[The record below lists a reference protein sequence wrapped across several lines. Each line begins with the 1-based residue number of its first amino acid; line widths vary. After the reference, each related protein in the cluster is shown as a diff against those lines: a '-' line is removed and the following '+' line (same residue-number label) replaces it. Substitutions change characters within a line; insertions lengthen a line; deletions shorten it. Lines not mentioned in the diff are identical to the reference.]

1 MAVEHDEEANDPE
14 LGNGDT
20 LSERIE
26 KLDLDDDETCS
37 AEELRERLDL

>member
-1 MAVEHDEEANDPE
+1 MAVEHDEANDPE

-26 KLDLDDDETCS
+26 KLDLEADETCS
-37 AEELRERLDL
+37 ADELRQRFDL

>member
-1 MAVEHDEEANDPE
+1 MVVDHDGWTNDPE

-26 KLDLDDDETCS
+26 KLDLDEGETCS
-37 AEELRERLDL
+37 PEELRERLDL